1 MNKKN
6 MLLKLHNADN
16 NAIVG
21 VNKKMVFAI
30 ISNRTSDNK
39 LRSKIYLYS
48 YCQISPFEVNE
59 VPSFIIQQGDE
70 DFITLHDADN
80 NEVII
85 INKDSISIVDTVL
98 KPYKNPKA
106 KIYFDRC
113 CSEKKSSIIVN
124 ESAEKIINEINK
136 NDEKH

>member
-16 NAIVG
+16 NGIVG

-39 LRSKIYLYS
+39 LRSKVYLYS

-59 VPSFIIQQGDE
+59 APSFIIQQGDE

-113 CSEKKSSIIVN
+113 CSEMKSSIIVN